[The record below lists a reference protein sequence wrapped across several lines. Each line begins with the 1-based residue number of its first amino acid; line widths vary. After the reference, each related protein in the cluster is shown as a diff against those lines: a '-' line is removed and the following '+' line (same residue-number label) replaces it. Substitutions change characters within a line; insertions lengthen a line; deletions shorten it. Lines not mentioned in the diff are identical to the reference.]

1 MVYQKFNQV
10 FSFSMVFFIALLS
23 FLSSLHAEE
32 KNSIPK
38 VVVTIKPLHSLVSGL
53 MKGVGEPKLL
63 LKGASSPHHFQL
75 KPSDALA
82 IKRADLIVRVGP
94 LLETPMNKVLGTLSS
109 ANSVLNVME
118 LEGIK
123 LYKLRSKHH
132 HHEDEGHGDHKEKHA
147 KHDDHDDHDDHKE
160 KHAKHDDH
168 DDHDDH
174 KEKHA
179 KHDDHDDHDDH
190 KEKHAKHD
198 DHDDHDDHKEKH
210 AKHDDHDD
218 HDDHKEKH
226 AKHDDHDDH
235 DDHKEKHAKHDD
247 HDDHGAEK
255 DPHIWLDTGNAK
267 IVVFAL
273 AKRLTKIDPKN
284 SKLYQQN
291 AITLS
296 SDIDKLS
303 LETTALLKPLNKRS
317 YMVFHDAYQY
327 LTEPHH
333 LTFSGAITLNP
344 ATPPSAKHLKEL
356 IQTLDKEKVV
366 CVFSE
371 VQYNPKLIKTLSDG
385 HDIKTAVL
393 DPIGANIQAG
403 SSAYFIMMKRLT
415 QEIHKC
421 LKP

>member
-132 HHEDEGHGDHKEKHA
+132 HHEDEGHG
-147 KHDDHDDHDDHKE
+147 
-160 KHAKHDDH
+160 
-168 DDHDDH
+168 
-174 KEKHA
+174 
-179 KHDDHDDHDDH
+179 
-190 KEKHAKHD
+190 
-198 DHDDHDDHKEKH
+198 
-210 AKHDDHDD
+210 
-218 HDDHKEKH
+218 
-226 AKHDDHDDH
+226 
-235 DDHKEKHAKHDD
+235 DHKEKHAKHDD